1 MHGSRGPR
9 GKQRTIARLGALAL
23 AVALCLLVAAS
34 ASGAR
39 LVGKDGKVYACYQL
53 KGKEKGSVRLV
64 TKKAH
69 CRKGEKKVAWN
80 ATGPNGGAGS
90 PGEGGSNGGAG
101 EGGATGAQGL
111 ETRVTNLL
119 NRVESLEDKL
129 KGITNAAL
137 TEVLSKLQG
146 ISPAQLQQAVAAVAN
161 VNALC
166 TQAKKLTEQSNLF
179 SSALGGISLTGLASP
194 LLAGLGVSVPT
205 VPPLSAFGCS

>member
-9 GKQRTIARLGALAL
+9 GEQRTIARLGALAL
-23 AVALCLLVAAS
+23 AVALFLLVTAS

-64 TKKAH
+64 SKKAH
-69 CRKGEKKVAWN
+69 CRRGEKKVAWN
-80 ATGPNGGAGS
+80 ATGPGGGAGS
-90 PGEGGSNGGAG
+90 PGEGGSNGGPG
-101 EGGATGAQGL
+101 EGGAPGAQGL

-129 KGITNAAL
+129 KGITNLAL
-137 TEVLSKLQG
+137 AEVISKLQG

-166 TQAKKLTEQSNLF
+166 TQAKKLTEQSNLLGG
-179 SSALGGISLTGLASP
+179 ALGGLSLGGVIPLGLK
-194 LLAGLGVSVPT
+194 LLAPELPASLP
-205 VPPLSAFGCS
+205 AFGCP